1 MATRC
6 CCPPE
11 LMRILVRVLQH
22 AYLVQQ
28 RQRLAAQVHERAA
41 PVVLRRQHH
50 VLQHGLVREQV
61 EALEHHADIQ
71 DARARRRAARRIQEG
86 LAMQQH
92 APAVQRLQAV
102 QGADQ
107 GRLARA
113 RRADDADDLARLDHQ
128 VDALEHL
135 VVAETLARAL
145 DLQGLFRALRRR
157 RLGEVGAQRVARA
170 LIQRQRPGRA
180 AQDVQVRFEPAQQLV
195 EDGDDQHVI
204 ERHRQH
210 GLEHQEVLRV
220 QPLAHQ
226 QDLGQRD
233 HRHQRGQLG
242 DGDELVAQRRQ
253 RDAQR
258 LRDHDHALD
267 ARIADAQR
275 AAGLDLAAR
284 HAQDAATMNLGD
296 EGGLAQ
302 HQRREPGVERIGQH
316 RARRGNTCGR
326 L

>member
-1 MATRC
+1 MNSTQSETLKAKLISCVTMSMVMPSRASVSTTFSTSATSSGSSADVGSSNSMIDGRIASARAMATLLLSAR
-6 CCPPE
+6 E

-157 RLGEVGAQRVARA
+157 RLGELARNASRVR
-170 LIQRQRPGRA
+170 
-180 AQDVQVRFEPAQQLV
+180 
-195 EDGDDQHVI
+195 
-204 ERHRQH
+204 
-210 GLEHQEVLRV
+210 
-220 QPLAHQ
+220 
-226 QDLGQRD
+226 
-233 HRHQRGQLG
+233 
-242 DGDELVAQRRQ
+242 
-253 RDAQR
+253 
-258 LRDHDHALD
+258 
-267 ARIADAQR
+267 
-275 AAGLDLAAR
+275 
-284 HAQDAATMNLGD
+284 
-296 EGGLAQ
+296 
-302 HQRREPGVERIGQH
+302 
-316 RARRGNTCGR
+316 
-326 L
+326 